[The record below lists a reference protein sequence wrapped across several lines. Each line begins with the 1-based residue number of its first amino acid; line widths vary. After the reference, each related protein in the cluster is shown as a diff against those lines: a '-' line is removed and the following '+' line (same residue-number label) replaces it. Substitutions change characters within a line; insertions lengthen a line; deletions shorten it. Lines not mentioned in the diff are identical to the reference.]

1 MKLVLNATPLI
12 HLTRAGL
19 ERVFGLLKEAGVE
32 IFTTS
37 AVLREVVE
45 KGRHMPDAGVV
56 KALIERGVIQ
66 VAEPAEREFLTFL
79 REISAGPLQPLHEG
93 EAEVLAL
100 ARELKAVAI
109 VDEKAARRVG
119 RITGIDVHGSLYL
132 MIVQYKKGRMTK
144 REVIEGFKS
153 MLKTGYR
160 ISPRDHSLIMEE
172 LERI

>member
-19 ERVFGLLKEAGVE
+19 ERIFSLLKEAGIE

-45 KGRHMPDAGVV
+45 KGKHMPDAGVV
-56 KALIERGVIQ
+56 KALVERGVIQ
-66 VAEPAEREFLTFL
+66 VAEPAEKEFLTFL

-119 RITGIDVHGSLYL
+119 RITGIDVHGSLHL
-132 MIVQYKKGRMTK
+132 LIVLYKKGRMTK
-144 REVIEGFKS
+144 KEVIGGFKS